1 MVSKSMLDTVT
12 IVFKEE
18 LPVLKVQAQSI
29 DLYCQDIGI
38 QTIFVVVN
46 DDDQIVDQID
56 PSWWGSLS
64 KCVRIIPRSFFNCEF
79 VENGW
84 VSQQVLKVLAS
95 SLSTNQYSMI
105 LDAKTIIVKEASID
119 LLFPNGKLAGGSYPI
134 QPVFLTSARIVGE
147 LFNVTVD
154 YNGGL
159 SGVPF
164 IVKND
169 LIRSMI
175 IEIENL
181 TKQLFSKWF
190 QDQGMV
196 TEFILYAGYCMYLY
210 GTLDNVYSQIY
221 PYRVINLCH
230 SETGIIPNKLY
241 DMTQNDTFTV
251 SIHRRAWAVMTAEQ
265 RDTYKKF
272 LISRN
277 VKAAG
282 ELK

>member
-1 MVSKSMLDTVT
+1 MIDTVT

-18 LPVLKVQAQSI
+18 LPILKVQAESI
-29 DLYCQDIGI
+29 NLYCQNIGI
-38 QTIFVVVN
+38 QTIFVIVN

-56 PSWWGSLS
+56 PTWWGSLS
-64 KCVRIIPRSFFNCEF
+64 NCVKIIPRSFFNCEF

-84 VSQQVLKVLAS
+84 VSQQVLKVLSS
-95 SLSTNQYSMI
+95 SLSTNRYSMI
-105 LDAKTIIVKEASID
+105 LDAKTIIIKEASID
-119 LLFPNGKLAGGSYPI
+119 MLFPNGKLAGGSHPI
-134 QPVFLTSARIVGE
+134 HPVFLTSARIVGE

-154 YNGGL
+154 CAGGV

-164 IVKND
+164 IVNTD

-175 IEIENL
+175 TEIENL
-181 TKQLFSKWF
+181 TKESFPKWF

-196 TEFILYAGYCMYLY
+196 TEFILYAGYCKYLY
-210 GTLDNVYSQIY
+210 GTLDHVYSQTY
-221 PYRVINLCH
+221 PYQVINLCH

-241 DMTQNDTFTV
+241 IMTESNVFTV
-251 SIHRRAWAVMTAEQ
+251 SIHRRAWTVMTAEQ

-272 LISRN
+272 LISCN
-277 VKAAG
+277 IKTAG